1 MICMSADCG
10 RWRVRS
16 SGLTSNSDKQC
27 YFYHFNRTAMIT
39 QCYIILL
46 PFKHITDYCIRL
58 VFKVYDV
65 LLTLASKIL
74 FTSKYSEPYF
84 IVIFTHTCN
93 EYYSHH

>member
-27 YFYHFNRTAMIT
+27 YFYHFNRTAMIA
-39 QCYIILL
+39 QCSSILL
-46 PFKHITDYCIRL
+46 PFKHIIYYFIRL
-58 VFKVYDV
+58 VLKGYDV

-74 FTSKYSEPYF
+74 FISNYSEPYF
-84 IVIFTHTCN
+84 IVTFTDT
-93 EYYSHH
+93 